1 MSVDSVHDLEK
12 KESIHHLVAVPTPLY
27 RKNKV
32 DDDIETQTQ
41 TQTQPDDTDGNHE
54 KGQEISNIAL
64 DAIKAIEQIANGIEQ
79 IANDFAELP
88 HTADHSYFSLTFTM
102 GTILYGTAFLNM
114 WIFALPYHSVNGGLD
129 ANRWFLYGVLSYNE
143 FIALI
148 PWIETINYALPDAKI
163 PAWSRMVAVGA
174 GILSQ
179 KLLDSFIAEGW
190 WQKEHETFFPIPF
203 STIVTEFLA
212 VPVAIVT
219 LYVVQRNSLRD
230 ASLPQ
235 VLLGAH
241 GVPICTFVAAIWAAI
256 FNRLSGN
263 QWQKVWALTFGL
275 L

>member
-1 MSVDSVHDLEK
+1 MSVDSVHGLEK
-12 KESIHHLVAVPTPLY
+12 KESIHHLAAVPTPLY

-41 TQTQPDDTDGNHE
+41 SYDTDGNHE

-64 DAIKAIEQIANGIEQ
+64 DTIKVIEQIANGIEL
-79 IANDFAELP
+79 IANDFAELS

-148 PWIETINYALPDAKI
+148 PWIETINDALPDAKI

-179 KLLDSFIAEGW
+179 MLLDS
-190 WQKEHETFFPIPF
+190 
-203 STIVTEFLA
+203 
-212 VPVAIVT
+212 
-219 LYVVQRNSLRD
+219 
-230 ASLPQ
+230 
-235 VLLGAH
+235 
-241 GVPICTFVAAIWAAI
+241 
-256 FNRLSGN
+256 
-263 QWQKVWALTFGL
+263 
-275 L
+275 